1 MEHITELRFQTVRR
15 QTMDFSVMSFNE
27 LEDEMNIIRNK
38 IDILRSE
45 LDVLH
50 SHKVKLLREEEIKS
64 KLGSLSETDLELIK
78 KMVAQSMTPAPID
91 TAEDIKL

>member
-1 MEHITELRFQTVRR
+1 
-15 QTMDFSVMSFNE
+15 MDFSVMSYGE
-27 LEDEMNIIRNK
+27 LEDHINVIRQQINDLK
-38 IDILRSE
+38 AE

-50 SHKVKLLREEEIKS
+50 SYKIASLREQEIKD
-64 KLGSLSETDLELIK
+64 KLGNLSESDLELIK

>member
-1 MEHITELRFQTVRR
+1 
-15 QTMDFSVMSFNE
+15 MDFSVMSYGE
-27 LEDEMNIIRNK
+27 LEDHINVIRQQINDLK
-38 IDILRSE
+38 AE

-50 SHKVKLLREEEIKS
+50 SYKIASLREREIKD
-64 KLGSLSETDLELIK
+64 KLGNLSESDLELIK